1 MTRAYDFA
9 YKERALNKICPV
21 Y

>member
-1 MTRAYDFA
+1 MRRAYDFA